1 MDPNLPVPSK
11 IGQKS
16 EMCLDSSLFHCPK
29 SPKLPSVL
37 TYSSIQN
44 KNILSVTQWEL
55 LLFHVLT
62 LELFI
67 ALELTQKELSQTK
80 MHFVLFGGSIVQD
93 VNIPFWSNLIACLQS
108 DVVQL
113 GPLKPSKLI

>member
-80 MHFVLFGGSIVQD
+80 NAFR
-93 VNIPFWSNLIACLQS
+93 LIWR
-108 DVVQL
+108 
-113 GPLKPSKLI
+113 